1 MSLLSL
7 RQTNTDQYGCGD
19 RKQVQAAFQYLI
31 PRPAESDR

>member
-7 RQTNTDQYGCGD
+7 RQTNTDQDDRDD